1 MIIKIIAKIMMIM
14 MILTVAAKVG
24 RSVVR
29 YIDYSETLLW
39 IIPTLLMMMIVA
51 MSIFIVIL
59 SHDEQDGCK
68 ESVVSFLFDNVPTS
82 LTPQSARGREGAVEL
97 AIFKSCG

>member
-1 MIIKIIAKIMMIM
+1 MIKIIAKIMMIM

-39 IIPTLLMMMIVA
+39 IISILLLMMIVA

-59 SHDEQDGCK
+59 SLMMNRM
-68 ESVVSFLFDNVPTS
+68 VVRKALCHFFLTMS
-82 LTPQSARGREGAVEL
+82 LPR
-97 AIFKSCG
+97 

>member
-24 RSVVR
+24 RCVVR

-39 IIPTLLMMMIVA
+39 IISILLMMMIVA

-59 SHDEQDGCK
+59 SLMMNR
-68 ESVVSFLFDNVPTS
+68 VVVRKALCHFFLTMS
-82 LTPQSARGREGAVEL
+82 LPR
-97 AIFKSCG
+97 

>member
-39 IIPTLLMMMIVA
+39 IISILLMMTMMMIVA

-59 SHDEQDGCK
+59 SLMMNRM
-68 ESVVSFLFDNVPTS
+68 VVRKALCHFFLTMS
-82 LTPQSARGREGAVEL
+82 LPR
-97 AIFKSCG
+97 